1 VLQLFFSFVEILVLQ
16 LLNSS
21 LNSASVNSELWTVA
35 DRREFV
41 AWLLEIYAVYA
52 SNWNYIQLDPYYLLQ
67 IWTESKSS
75 GVLPRQDPGIFV
87 IFG

>member
-1 VLQLFFSFVEILVLQ
+1 MICLCSVATVFFSFVEILVLQ

-41 AWLLEIYAVYA
+41 A
-52 SNWNYIQLDPYYLLQ
+52 
-67 IWTESKSS
+67 
-75 GVLPRQDPGIFV
+75 
-87 IFG
+87 